1 MNSSTRRSQQVNR
14 AIYLGDEGIR
24 LMRPT
29 YFTAEVRRFHRREK
43 LFYLDLLDATRYEL
57 IIEVGCSGYRLIGI
71 KNDDNDYL
79 GIDISPPRV
88 RRLKSR
94 RGAVIRCE
102 AGKFFKRTRLV
113 DEIMRRYEERVLC
126 ILPFNFLGTMDA
138 PIDFLTLVCKTPF
151 DLALSLFSTSETAT
165 LARREYYDL
174 CGIAVR
180 EVVRTDDYVRLD
192 CSNGFQ
198 AFAFD
203 PVFLVNHISAY
214 GFRLNDIQH
223 FDVCNFLHFK
233 KSHQEIA
240 GQDTEHRC

>member
-1 MNSSTRRSQQVNR
+1 MSSSTLRSQQVNR

-24 LMRPT
+24 LMRPSC
-29 YFTAEVRRFHRREK
+29 FTAEVRQFHLRER
-43 LFYLDLLDATRYEL
+43 LFYLDLLCATQYGL

-79 GIDISPPRV
+79 GIEINPPRM

-102 AGKFFKRTRLV
+102 AGKFFKRTRLI
-113 DEIMRRYEERVLC
+113 DEIMHRYDGKVLC
-126 ILPFNFLGTMDA
+126 ILPFNFIGTMDA
-138 PIDFLTLVCKTPF
+138 PIEFLTLVCKAPF

-165 LARREYYDL
+165 VARHEYYDL
-174 CGIAVR
+174 CGITVQG
-180 EVVRTDDYVRLD
+180 VVRTDDYVRLD

-203 PVFLVNHISAY
+203 PVFLVNRISSY
-214 GFRLNDIQH
+214 GFRLNEIEH
-223 FDVCNFLHFK
+223 HDVCNFLHFK
-233 KSHQEIA
+233 KGAS
-240 GQDTEHRC
+240 